1 MLVYC
6 AGQILPNSHTFN
18 MLSKI
23 TLVSVITITV
33 PSEKSLKSRKLFAP
47 SLILQKKCPP
57 KTQV

>member
-18 MLSKI
+18 MSKI

-57 KTQV
+57 NTQV